1 MQQSIASA
9 LKDSKV
15 AICETDTCLGFSTSV
30 FSRDGLAN
38 LYDLKG
44 MDRNKP
50 TSILVD
56 SLDIAK
62 EFAVVDEFSAMIM
75 AEILPGPYTILLPR
89 TANLPDFFNPGVE
102 YVGVRMIAGFPIVE
116 VVRELGHPVTT
127 TSANRHGQPTVSS
140 YRELIEQYQDVENRE
155 QLLANLVDLL
165 PEEPF
170 TKNGAST
177 ILRITNGR
185 IQLLRIDIGHQ
196 ELVEKFARY
205 ID

>member
-30 FSRDGLAN
+30 FSRDGLVN

-44 MDRNKP
+44 MDRDKP

-56 SLDIAK
+56 SMSMAK
-62 EFAVVDEFSAMIM
+62 EFAVIDDFSSMIM
-75 AEILPGPYTILLPR
+75 AELLPGPYTVLLPR
-89 TANLPDFFNPGVE
+89 TKNLPEFLNPHVSE
-102 YVGVRMIAGFPIVE
+102 VGVRMITGFPIVE

-127 TSANRHGQPTVSS
+127 TSANRHGLPTVGS
-140 YRELIEQYQDVENRE
+140 YGELIEQYKGLENRE
-155 QLLANLVDLL
+155 QLLANLFNLL
-165 PEEPF
+165 PEIPF
-170 TKNGAST
+170 TRNGAST
-177 ILRITNGR
+177 ILRIVNER
-185 IQLLRIDIGHQ
+185 IQLLRVDIGHQ
-196 ELVEKFARY
+196 ELIEKFARY

>member
-44 MDRNKP
+44 MDRDKP

-56 SLDIAK
+56 TLDMAK
-62 EFAVVDEFSAMIM
+62 EFAVIDDFSSMIM
-75 AEILPGPYTILLPR
+75 AELLPGPYTILLPR
-89 TANLPDFFNPGVE
+89 TKYLPEFLNPGVTE
-102 YVGVRMIAGFPIVE
+102 VGVRMITGFPIVE
-116 VVRELGHPVTT
+116 VVRTLGHPVTT
-127 TSANRHGQPTVSS
+127 TSANRHGLPTVSS
-140 YRELIEQYQDVENRE
+140 YAELIQQYQDLENRE
-155 QLLANLVDLL
+155 QLLANLVNLL
-165 PEEPF
+165 PDEPF
-170 TKNGAST
+170 TRYGAST
-177 ILRITNGR
+177 IFRIVNER
-185 IQLLRIDIGHQ
+185 IQLLRVDVGHK
-196 ELVEKFARY
+196 ELVEKLARY

>member
-30 FSRDGLAN
+30 FSREGLAN

-56 SLDIAK
+56 SLDMAEK
-62 EFAVVDEFSAMIM
+62 FAVIDEFSAMIM

-89 TANLPDFFNPGVE
+89 TANLPEFLNPGVDE
-102 YVGVRMIAGFPIVE
+102 VGVRMIAGFPIVE
-116 VVRELGHPVTT
+116 VVSQLGHPVTT
-127 TSANRHGQPTVSS
+127 TSANRHGQPTVSN
-140 YRELIEQYQDVENRE
+140 YEGLLQQYQGFRDRE
-155 QLLANLVDLL
+155 RLLACLVNLL
-165 PEEPF
+165 PEKPF
-170 TKNGAST
+170 TNNGAST
-177 ILRITNGR
+177 ILRINNGR

-196 ELVEKFARY
+196 ELVEKFAGY

>member
-1 MQQSIASA
+1 LFYSLAKLNMQQSIASA

-56 SLDIAK
+56 SLDMAK

-102 YVGVRMIAGFPIVE
+102 DVGVRMIAGFPIVE

-155 QLLANLVDLL
+155 
-165 PEEPF
+165 
-170 TKNGAST
+170 
-177 ILRITNGR
+177 
-185 IQLLRIDIGHQ
+185 
-196 ELVEKFARY
+196 
-205 ID
+205 